1 LFLTPLKDVK
11 VKRKADFPFFSY
23 HKGIVYLDTA
33 ATAQKPQV
41 VLDAM
46 NGYYTQHT
54 TNSGRGIYQLAEM
67 TTQKCHDVRQKVA
80 DFIGASTASEIIF
93 NAGAT
98 AGINFVANSWGQ
110 QHIKAGDEIIITQ
123 LEHHANFVPWQQL
136 CQQKGAVLKIIPVD
150 KNGQLQVSDIDQWVT
165 SKTKLVAMTHVSNVL
180 GTINPSI
187 KLITQAARKVGA
199 KVLLDGAQAVKSLEV
214 DVQELDCDF
223 YIFSGHK
230 IYGPTGIGV
239 LYCKKEVQK
248 EIAPIAFGG
257 GAVINVLEDTTEL
270 LPAPECF
277 EPGTLPLAQ
286 IIGLGAA
293 IDYIKSIGL
302 LKIHE
307 HLNQLTNQLLDGLKG
322 ISAVTSI
329 GSEEQLRKEATM
341 VSFVV
346 DGMHPHDVAALLDSQ
361 GICVRA
367 GHHCAQ
373 PLAAALGYNATIR
386 VSFGLYNDAHD
397 IQKLLDALKN
407 L

>member
-1 LFLTPLKDVK
+1 MN
-11 VKRKADFPFFSY
+11 RKGDFPFFSH
-23 HKGIVYLDTA
+23 HKDIVYLDTA

-46 NGYYTQHT
+46 NNYYIQHT
-54 TNSGRGIYQLAEM
+54 TNSGRGIYQLAET

-98 AGINFVANSWGQ
+98 AGINFVAQSWGQ
-110 QHIKAGDEIIITQ
+110 QHIKAGDEVVITQ

-136 CQQKGAVLKIIPVD
+136 CKQKGAVLKVIPVNED
-150 KNGQLQVSDIDQWVT
+150 GQLQLGDIHQWIG

-180 GTINPSI
+180 GTINPFI
-187 KLITQAARKVGA
+187 KLITQAAHKVGA
-199 KVLLDGAQAVKSLEV
+199 KVLIDGAQAVKSLEV

-230 IYGPTGIGV
+230 IYGPTGIGL

-293 IDYIKSIGL
+293 TDYLQNIGL
-302 LKIHE
+302 VNIHL
-307 HLNQLTNQLLDGLKG
+307 HLNQLTNELLDGLKHLPH
-322 ISAVTSI
+322 IRII

-346 DGMHPHDVAALLDSQ
+346 DGMHPHDVAALLDSE

-373 PLAAALGYNATIR
+373 PLAAALEYNATIR
-386 VSFGLYNDAHD
+386 VSFGLYNDAQD
-397 IQKLLDALKN
+397 VQKLLDVLKT